1 MIEFMTFQKILA
13 CCLLSSIGFT
23 ASAQTSSRNLSNSAS
38 VVSECSIRTDQH
50 ILFGAFNPLSVQTRS
65 STGILKVNCTRGSY
79 SVSRNMG
86 SNALNRQKRITTG
99 NYDGTLSG
107 NYAQVDLTCTSSMKS
122 SDGKFIEYR
131 MGDFPTFSASY
142 TGTNRMTSA
151 ENRNCNYNDK
161 VFVRTLTFNQ
171 NLEQSVGIVATI
183 GTASDLTQY
192 KSLTPGSY
200 SDVMTFSITF

>member
-1 MIEFMTFQKILA
+1 MHLKKILV
-13 CCLLSSIGFT
+13 CCLLSSIGFS
-23 ASAQTSSRNLSNSAS
+23 AFAQTSSRNLSNSAS
-38 VVSECSIRTDQH
+38 VVSECSIRVDQH
-50 ILFGAFNPLSVQTRS
+50 IVFGMFNPLNVQTRS
-65 STGILKVNCTRGSY
+65 ATGILKVNCTQGSY
-79 SVSRNMG
+79 SLSRNMG
-86 SNALNRQKRITTG
+86 ANALNRQKRITTG
-99 NYDGTLSG
+99 NYDGTLNG

-131 MGDFPTFSASY
+131 MGDFATFSSSY

-171 NLEQSVGIVATI
+171 NLEQSVGVVATI
-183 GTASDLTQY
+183 GASSDLTQY

-200 SDVMTFSITF
+200 SDVMVFSITF